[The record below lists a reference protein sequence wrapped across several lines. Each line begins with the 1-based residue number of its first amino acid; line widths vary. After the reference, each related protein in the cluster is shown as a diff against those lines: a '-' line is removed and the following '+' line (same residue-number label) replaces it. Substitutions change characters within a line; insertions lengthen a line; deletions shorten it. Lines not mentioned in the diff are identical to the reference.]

1 MENNY
6 QLGQR
11 ICIKNIRY
19 HTMAD
24 AQIVRIT
31 KHYLFCCKGQ
41 NQLPDNNNYFLYG
54 NYAKSFEFGDLD
66 DLYDDSIIQL
76 HKNNTYKLKKI

>member
-41 NQLPDNNNYFLYG
+41 NQLPDNNNYFYMVIMLKVL
-54 NYAKSFEFGDLD
+54 NSA
-66 DLYDDSIIQL
+66 IWMICMMIQL
-76 HKNNTYKLKKI
+76 SNYTKTIHIN